1 MGILVNKRKLSE
13 IVGVSERSLTE
24 WQKEGL
30 PVSEKNKWRGA
41 SNFYDTEEVVKWM
54 VARGAGRKSGSDLEG
69 ERVRLTKSQADKT
82 ELEVE
87 VLRGNLIAT
96 EEVELLWSNLVLNFR
111 GRILGIASK
120 LAVQLVGKKTSE
132 IEKILKNAHVEAL
145 IELSENVES
154 KPNESKSIT
163 TTEAISEQSD
173 AKSTGKAKAAA
184 GNKNKRVGKPKPKTK
199 QRVKRGT
206 RRLEQ

>member
-1 MGILVNKRKLSE
+1 MTTVPLPIIAKLLD
-13 IVGVSERSLTE
+13 VSERRIQQLASDGIIPKSNAGQYELVPTVRGYIGYLRRNLTNE
-24 WQKEGL
+24 NKTDTIDIR
-30 PVSEKNKWRGA
+30 SERGRL
-41 SNFYDTEEVVKWM
+41 VK
-54 VARGAGRKSGSDLEG
+54 A
-69 ERVRLTKSQADKT
+69 QADKT

-87 VLRGNLIAT
+87 ALRGTLIAT